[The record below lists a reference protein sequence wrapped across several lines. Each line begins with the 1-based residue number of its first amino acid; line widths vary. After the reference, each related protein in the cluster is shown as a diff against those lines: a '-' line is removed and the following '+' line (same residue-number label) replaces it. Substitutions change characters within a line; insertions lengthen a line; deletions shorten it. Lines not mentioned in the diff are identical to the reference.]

1 MEYDRVG
8 NFRIKLLTIFNG
20 MEYDYVENLKIKWN
34 MIVLT
39 VFIWMGY
46 DRETRDDEVM
56 RKIRTKF
63 DGQGWIWNL
72 K

>member
-39 VFIWMGY
+39 VFI
-46 DRETRDDEVM
+46 
-56 RKIRTKF
+56 
-63 DGQGWIWNL
+63 
-72 K
+72 